1 MTFACG
7 RLPATIVA
15 ISFALQLACSLEV
28 RAQGAVA
35 ASAKVCADGDAGFTD
50 ALSQPHWNGWGVD
63 PAQHRFQ
70 SSEMAQLPASD
81 VPRLRLKWAFGFPG
95 ATRAV
100 AQPTIFGGRLFV
112 GSQQGKVY
120 SLDAKSGCTH
130 WVFDAA
136 KGVRSSVV
144 VGQSDGHWAAYF
156 GDEGANV
163 YSIDALTGKVLWT
176 TKVDDHPVARI
187 TGSPTLVGTTLF
199 VPVSSVEE
207 FIAANP
213 SYPCCSFRGSV
224 VALETSTGAVLWKGF
239 SIAEKAMEGARSA
252 AGTRRMGP
260 SGGAIWS
267 APTFDGD
274 GHRIYATTGDN
285 YSDPP
290 TATSDAVLA
299 FDSASGELAWSR
311 QITSGDA
318 FNLGCAT
325 SSPGNCPESKGP
337 DLDFGSSAVLTKLS
351 NGKRALIAAQKSGVV
366 TALDPDSNGAVIW
379 QKRVGQGGSLGG
391 VQWGVAADEYNV
403 YVAVSDAVLRV
414 VVPGVSGSKVSTL
427 NPTVALLMSSNTGG
441 GMLALRLDTGEEIWR
456 TPHPG
461 CDEAP
466 GCSPAQSAAVT
477 ALPGLVFSG
486 GLDGWIRAYSSSDG
500 RIVWAVDTKHEYQT
514 VNGIAARG
522 GSIDGAGAV
531 VVGGIVYIASGS
543 GFLAATPGNVLL
555 AYSVDGL

>member
-1 MTFACG
+1 
-7 RLPATIVA
+7 
-15 ISFALQLACSLEV
+15 
-28 RAQGAVA
+28 
-35 ASAKVCADGDAGFTD
+35 
-50 ALSQPHWNGWGVD
+50 
-63 PAQHRFQ
+63 
-70 SSEMAQLPASD
+70 
-81 VPRLRLKWAFGFPG
+81 
-95 ATRAV
+95 
-100 AQPTIFGGRLFV
+100 
-112 GSQQGKVY
+112 
-120 SLDAKSGCTH
+120 
-130 WVFDAA
+130 
-136 KGVRSSVV
+136 
-144 VGQSDGHWAAYF
+144 
-156 GDEGANV
+156 
-163 YSIDALTGKVLWT
+163 
-176 TKVDDHPVARI
+176 
-187 TGSPTLVGTTLF
+187 
-199 VPVSSVEE
+199 
-207 FIAANP
+207 
-213 SYPCCSFRGSV
+213 
-224 VALETSTGAVLWKGF
+224 
-239 SIAEKAMEGARSA
+239 
-252 AGTRRMGP
+252 
-260 SGGAIWS
+260 
-267 APTFDGD
+267 
-274 GHRIYATTGDN
+274 
-285 YSDPP
+285 
-290 TATSDAVLA
+290 
-299 FDSASGELAWSR
+299 
-311 QITSGDA
+311 
-318 FNLGCAT
+318 
-325 SSPGNCPESKGP
+325 
-337 DLDFGSSAVLTKLS
+337 LDFGSSAVLTKLS

-391 VQWGVAADEYNV
+391 VQWGVAADEHNV

-414 VVPGVSGSKVSTL
+414 VAPGVSGSQVSTL